1 MSKRLKSFLI
11 PFILLIGCVNSS
23 TQEGNIQPPPG
34 YWNET
39 TMKIAYGLGT
49 LKLIDRAPVVPDD
62 ILAEENIIYKTVDSV
77 SLELDIYRQNEAI
90 GDPKPVMIFIHGGAW
105 KSGKRSDYL
114 PYLID
119 YARKGY
125 VTITVSYR
133 LSRVAKFPA
142 AVQDVNCAVKW
153 VKANAGAYGI
163 DPERIVLIG
172 GSAGGHLSMMV
183 GYGGDDPLFG
193 GECAF
198 DEDNSVKA
206 IVNLYG
212 PTDLTT
218 DEAKD
223 RSEPISFLGSSYE
236 EQPDLY
242 RKASPRFYIT
252 ADAPPTLIFH
262 GTIDSVVPVS
272 QSDSLAVWLEEVGVP
287 HHYHR
292 LKGWPHTMDLAVKV
306 NEYCQHYIDAF
317 LEEYL

>member
-1 MSKRLKSFLI
+1 MKIPLNRYLIFVFLI
-11 PFILLIGCVNSS
+11 AGCVKSS
-23 TQEGNIQPPPG
+23 TQEGNLQPPPG

-39 TMKIAYGLGT
+39 TMKLAYGLGT
-49 LKLIDRAPVVPDD
+49 LQLIDRDPVVPDD
-62 ILAEENIIYKTVDSV
+62 ILAEENITYKNADTV
-77 SLELDIYRQNEAI
+77 SLALDIYRKKDDSGNL
-90 GDPKPVMIFIHGGAW
+90 KPAMIFIHGGAW

-153 VKANAGAYGI
+153 VKAHAETYGI
-163 DPERIVLIG
+163 DPDRLVLIG

-193 GECAF
+193 GDCAF

-218 DEAKD
+218 DEAKN
-223 RSEPISFLGSSYE
+223 RSEPISFLGARYE
-236 EQPDLY
+236 EKPDVY
-242 RKASPRFYIT
+242 KQASPRFYIT
-252 ADAPPTLIFH
+252 SEAPPTLIFH

-272 QSDSLAVWLEEVGVP
+272 QSDSLSVWLEEAGVP
-287 HHYHR
+287 FRYYR

-306 NEYCQHYIDAF
+306 NEYCQYYIDAF
-317 LEEYL
+317 LKEYL